1 MQTQQWYWT
10 PTLGWGEIGQHLS
23 DADLVFVAADTP
35 YFYGADCYSELRQRF
50 PKAYILGCSSAG
62 NVLGARLSD
71 QDMAITAVKFTHSRV
86 RLVAMDAGQSSDLH
100 ALSKNLLATLQEQDL
115 RHIFILSD
123 GQKVNGSDLVKGFWE
138 QEITVSGGLAGDGTR
153 FGATWVMANAP
164 ARNGCIAALGI
175 YGDIQVRST
184 CFAGWHEFG
193 TERIVTRS
201 TGNIVMEID
210 GQPALTLYKK
220 YLGEMAIDLP
230 SSGLRFPL
238 SVKLPNDDSKLVR
251 TLLGIDEATQS
262 LRFAGDVPEGA
273 VCRLMRTQLDDLV
286 DSAADAAK
294 ASLDGSDNPGLC
306 LLVSCVGRRLV
317 LGQMAEEELE
327 AVQTI
332 LGPNMSITGFY
343 SYGELAPHGALMN
356 CQLHNQTMTITT
368 LRE

>member
-1 MQTQQWYWT
+1 VQTQQWYWT
-10 PTLGWGEIGQHLS
+10 PTLGWGEIGQSLS
-23 DADLVFVAADTP
+23 DADLVFASADTP
-35 YFYGADCYSELRQRF
+35 YFYSANCYSELRQRF
-50 PKAYILGCSSAG
+50 PKACILGCSSAG

-71 QDMAITAVKFTHSRV
+71 HDIAITAVKLARSRV
-86 RLVAMDAGQSSDLH
+86 RLVTIDVTQASDLH
-100 ALSKNLLATLQEQDL
+100 TLSKDLLAMLQEQDL

-123 GQKVNGSDLVKGFWE
+123 GQKVNGSDLAKGFWE
-138 QEITVSGGLAGDGTR
+138 QEIAVSGGLAGDGTR

-193 TERIVTRS
+193 AERIVTRS
-201 TGNIVMEID
+201 NANIVMEID
-210 GQPALTLYKK
+210 GQPALALYKK
-220 YLGEMAIDLP
+220 YLGDLAIDLP

-238 SVKLPNDDSKLVR
+238 SVKLPNDNSKLVR
-251 TLLGIDEATQS
+251 TLLGIDETTQS

-273 VCRLMRTQLDDLV
+273 VCRLMRTQLEDLV
-286 DSAADAAK
+286 DSAAEAAK
-294 ASLDGSDNPGLC
+294 ASLDGTDHPGLC
-306 LLVSCVGRRLV
+306 LLVSCVGRRMV

-327 AVQTI
+327 AVQNI